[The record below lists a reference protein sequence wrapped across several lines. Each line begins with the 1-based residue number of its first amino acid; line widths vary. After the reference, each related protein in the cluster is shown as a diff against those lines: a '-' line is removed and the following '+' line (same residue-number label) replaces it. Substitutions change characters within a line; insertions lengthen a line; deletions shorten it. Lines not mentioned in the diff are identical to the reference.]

1 MSSTAS
7 SGPSLPADA
16 VYTGPEYREAAA
28 RPVDPLLHGAPYRPP
43 RAYRV
48 VFFLTR
54 YLVRL
59 LFRFHVEGL
68 ENIPPPP
75 FLIASNHQAWY
86 DTIFIVAA
94 FPKLPM
100 IYTMARRDTVF
111 NRRWKRWLIPL
122 FGVFP
127 IQPHQGELDERG
139 VACVYQVLQR
149 GGIVLIFPEGRYSRG
164 RELLPLKR
172 GVAHFAL
179 QAGVP
184 IVPVAISGLD
194 RLRLFGRVE
203 VSIGPPIRPDPPRL
217 WALNRQVQ
225 RIVENV
231 RGAILSALDGAPDLT
246 QPGRMKR
253 LAARLPWRRRRRR
266 PAPISPAPEGAA
278 AEAEPDGGSTS
289 ISN

>member
-1 MSSTAS
+1 MSSTGPAS
-7 SGPSLPADA
+7 TGSSTPSYETGG
-16 VYTGPEYREAAA
+16 VYTGPEYREAAL
-28 RPVDPLLHGAPYRPP
+28 RPREPRFHPDPYRPP
-43 RAYRV
+43 RTYRF
-48 VFFLTR
+48 VFGLLR
-54 YLVRL
+54 LLVRL

-164 RELLPLKR
+164 RELLPMKR
-172 GVAHFAL
+172 GVAHFA
-179 QAGVP
+179 
-184 IVPVAISGLD
+184 
-194 RLRLFGRVE
+194 
-203 VSIGPPIRPDPPRL
+203 
-217 WALNRQVQ
+217 
-225 RIVENV
+225 
-231 RGAILSALDGAPDLT
+231 
-246 QPGRMKR
+246 
-253 LAARLPWRRRRRR
+253 
-266 PAPISPAPEGAA
+266 
-278 AEAEPDGGSTS
+278 
-289 ISN
+289 